1 MPCLS
6 RMILIF
12 TLACTAGCETL
23 RFPGVFRIDIP
34 QGNIITADN
43 VDKLKVGMTTRQVEY
58 VMGTAMVKDPFH
70 PERWDYF
77 YHLETG
83 KGKILTNHLV
93 LTFEG
98 DTLTRIDKSRYKGD
112 PASTQAVRDKLTEE
126 GKPERTRQV
135 LPTEAD
141 AIPGK

>member
-34 QGNIITADN
+34 QGNIITHEN
-43 VDKLKVGMTTRQVEY
+43 VEKLKVGMTTRQVEF
-58 VMGTAMVKDPFH
+58 VMGTAMIRDPFH

-83 KGKILTNHLV
+83 KGEILTNHLI
-93 LTFEG
+93 LTFDG

-112 PASTQAVRDKLTEE
+112 PALQQAVGKKLTEE
-126 GKPERTRQV
+126 GNFERTRKV

-141 AIPGK
+141 AIPSK

>member
-12 TLACTAGCETL
+12 ILACTAGCETL

-34 QGNIITADN
+34 QGNIISHEN
-43 VDKLKVGMTTRQVEY
+43 VAKLKLGMTTRQVEY
-58 VMGTAMVKDPFH
+58 VMGTAMVRDPFH
-70 PERWDYF
+70 PQRWDYF

-83 KGKILTNHLV
+83 KGEILTNHLI
-93 LTFEG
+93 LTFDG
-98 DTLTRIDKSRYKGD
+98 DTLTRMDTSRYKGD
-112 PASTQAVRDKLTEE
+112 AATARAVGDKLTEE
-126 GKPERTRQV
+126 GKLERTRKV

-141 AIPGK
+141 AIPTK